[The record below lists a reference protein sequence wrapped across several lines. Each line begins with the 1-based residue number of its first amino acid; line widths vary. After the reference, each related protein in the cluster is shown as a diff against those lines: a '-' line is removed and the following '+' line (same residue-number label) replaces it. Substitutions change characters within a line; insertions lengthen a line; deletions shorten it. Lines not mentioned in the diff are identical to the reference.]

1 VFHPVFF
8 SRIALEEIRKN
19 LCKKWLQ
26 NNLFFFSLFLVLNA
40 VEASAN
46 EAVYCVHKHAFNEQQ
61 NLKKKQNQANTTC
74 TFNQIETL
82 HREGIKFD
90 GANLCGWLFVHLI
103 H

>member
-1 VFHPVFF
+1 M
-8 SRIALEEIRKN
+8 LWK
-19 LCKKWLQ
+19 LQ
-26 NNLFFFSLFLVLNA
+26 QMRQFIVCTSTP
-40 VEASAN
+40 SMSS
-46 EAVYCVHKHAFNEQQ
+46 KT
-61 NLKKKQNQANTTC
+61 LKKKQNQANTTC

>member
-61 NLKKKQNQANTTC
+61 NLKKKTKSSKYN
-74 TFNQIETL
+74 L
-82 HREGIKFD
+82 HLQSNRNI
-90 GANLCGWLFVHLI
+90 A
-103 H
+103 